1 MVDEKIISGY
11 CRQMDGSRIVTVEL
25 ENGSVTDIDCR
36 YGNCVHQPNCA
47 IAKEIAALLEDA

>member
-11 CRQMDGSRIVTVEL
+11 CRQIDGSRIVTVEL
-25 ENGSVTDIDCR
+25 EKGSVTDIDCR
-36 YGNCVHQPNCA
+36 YGKCVHQPNCS